1 MIIGNRSSLV
11 QFPNVQL
18 ILKSITVFIYIHSF
32 TNIHIKE
39 RKTLNSNKTNFISY
53 APTEDRVIYPESEG
67 KPLVE
72 SERHLRCIF
81 RMLDI
86 LETHFADTEDAYVWS
101 NMMLYYVKDNPCIY
115 LKPDIFVS
123 FGVGKH
129 ERLFYK
135 VWEEGKPPDFIM
147 EFASK
152 STYDND
158 LSPKKDIYA
167 DIGVTENFLLDP
179 FRTCLPTPLM
189 GFRLV
194 DDDYVEIPPLAEG
207 RVKSETLT
215 LEFFLQDDDVGVSE
229 PVTGKLLKTRAEMEA
244 DARREVENKL
254 KELQEKLKRLEA
266 ESTNL

>member
-1 MIIGNRSSLV
+1 M
-11 QFPNVQL
+11 
-18 ILKSITVFIYIHSF
+18 KS
-32 TNIHIKE
+32 K
-39 RKTLNSNKTNFISY
+39 KTTFISY
-53 APTEDRVIYPESEG
+53 APTEDMVIYPDSDG
-67 KPLVE
+67 KPLAE

-101 NMMLYYVKDNPCIY
+101 NMMLYYVKDNPHIY

-158 LSPKKDIYA
+158 LSHKKDIYA
-167 DIGVTENFLLDP
+167 NIGVTEYFLYDP

-194 DDDYVEIPPLAEG
+194 DDDYVEILPLAEG
-207 RVKSETLT
+207 RVKSETLN
-215 LEFFLQDDDVGVSE
+215 LEFVLQEDDVGVYM
-229 PVTGKLLKTRAEMEA
+229 PMNGKWLKTRAELEA
-244 DARREVENKL
+244 EVREAAEIRAQRETDARRKTEVEL
-254 KELQEKLKRLEA
+254 AELRQKLKRLEA
-266 ESTNL
+266 ESTNLESSET